1 MTQGQHRATARVL
14 DILESLSG
22 SEEGLT
28 LTELSQALDAP
39 KSSLFPIVHTLE
51 ERRYLRQD
59 DGTGRYTMG
68 PRALVLGAAFSAD
81 RGLAPITQVMKE
93 VASKCQETCQ
103 MGILDQDRVLYV
115 AREDSP
121 QPIRLI
127 SWVWT
132 RLPAN
137 ATAVGKALLSGLTNE
152 EVRALYAGGLPR
164 LTEQTI
170 TDVETLL
177 AQLEAVRRGEL
188 AMAREESTD
197 QLACWAAP
205 LRRKGTV
212 FAALSISVPLFRCR
226 EEKIELVRRS
236 PTAASLRIP
245 VPSLKALRHR
255 KPTTKITSHL
265 VMTGSSLDSITTK
278 ALLAPRRT
286 SVRSCFGSLT
296 TARPVKWTLLSQ
308 NPSAASAGT
317 QRTA

>member
-127 SWVWT
+127 SWVGT

-137 ATAVGKALLSGLTNE
+137 ATAVGK

-188 AMAREESTD
+188 AMEREESTD

-236 PTAASLRIP
+236 LLTAQAEIDMHKEQKR
-245 VPSLKALRHR
+245 
-255 KPTTKITSHL
+255 
-265 VMTGSSLDSITTK
+265 
-278 ALLAPRRT
+278 APR
-286 SVRSCFGSLT
+286 
-296 TARPVKWTLLSQ
+296 
-308 NPSAASAGT
+308 
-317 QRTA
+317 

>member
-1 MTQGQHRATARVL
+1 MRRVYSSTRPCRCLRRRRSTASAALSLSPSVTSTARWTSKHRATARVL

-93 VASKCQETCQ
+93 MASKCQETCQ
-103 MGILDQDRVLYV
+103 LGILDQGRVLYV

-127 SWVWT
+127 SWVGT

-137 ATAVGKALLSGLTNE
+137 ATAVGKALLSGLTDE

-164 LTEQTI
+164 LTERTI

-177 AQLEAVRRGEL
+177 AQLGAVRRGEL
-188 AMAREESTD
+188 AMEREESTD
-197 QLACWAAP
+197 QLACWAVP
-205 LRRKGTV
+205 LRRKGAV

-236 PTAASLRIP
+236 LRAAQAEIE
-245 VPSLKALRHR
+245 K
-255 KPTTKITSHL
+255 
-265 VMTGSSLDSITTK
+265 
-278 ALLAPRRT
+278 LAET
-286 SVRSCFGSLT
+286 QNFG
-296 TARPVKWTLLSQ
+296 LSE
-308 NPSAASAGT
+308 N
-317 QRTA
+317 

>member
-127 SWVWT
+127 SWVGT

-164 LTEQTI
+164 LTE
-170 TDVETLL
+170 
-177 AQLEAVRRGEL
+177 
-188 AMAREESTD
+188 
-197 QLACWAAP
+197 
-205 LRRKGTV
+205 
-212 FAALSISVPLFRCR
+212 
-226 EEKIELVRRS
+226 
-236 PTAASLRIP
+236 
-245 VPSLKALRHR
+245 
-255 KPTTKITSHL
+255 
-265 VMTGSSLDSITTK
+265 
-278 ALLAPRRT
+278 
-286 SVRSCFGSLT
+286 
-296 TARPVKWTLLSQ
+296 
-308 NPSAASAGT
+308 
-317 QRTA
+317 

>member
-1 MTQGQHRATARVL
+1 
-14 DILESLSG
+14 
-22 SEEGLT
+22 
-28 LTELSQALDAP
+28 
-39 KSSLFPIVHTLE
+39 
-51 ERRYLRQD
+51 
-59 DGTGRYTMG
+59 
-68 PRALVLGAAFSAD
+68 
-81 RGLAPITQVMKE
+81 
-93 VASKCQETCQ
+93 

-127 SWVWT
+127 SWVGT

-152 EVRALYAGGLPR
+152 EAGGLPR

-188 AMAREESTD
+188 AMEREESTD

-236 PTAASLRIP
+236 LLTAQAEIE
-245 VPSLKALRHR
+245 K
-255 KPTTKITSHL
+255 
-265 VMTGSSLDSITTK
+265 
-278 ALLAPRRT
+278 LAETRN
-286 SVRSCFGSLT
+286 FG
-296 TARPVKWTLLSQ
+296 LSE
-308 NPSAASAGT
+308 N
-317 QRTA
+317 

>member
-1 MTQGQHRATARVL
+1 
-14 DILESLSG
+14 
-22 SEEGLT
+22 
-28 LTELSQALDAP
+28 
-39 KSSLFPIVHTLE
+39 
-51 ERRYLRQD
+51 
-59 DGTGRYTMG
+59 MG

-127 SWVWT
+127 SWVGT

-188 AMAREESTD
+188 AMEREESTD
-197 QLACWAAP
+197 QLACWARARCGGRERCSRLSASP
-205 LRRKGTV
+205 YRSS
-212 FAALSISVPLFRCR
+212 AAG
-226 EEKIELVRRS
+226 KRRS
-236 PTAASLRIP
+236 S
-245 VPSLKALRHR
+245 
-255 KPTTKITSHL
+255 
-265 VMTGSSLDSITTK
+265 
-278 ALLAPRRT
+278 
-286 SVRSCFGSLT
+286 
-296 TARPVKWTLLSQ
+296 W
-308 NPSAASAGT
+308 SAAVS
-317 QRTA
+317 

>member
-127 SWVWT
+127 SWVGT

-152 EVRALYAGGLPR
+152 EVRAP
-164 LTEQTI
+164 
-170 TDVETLL
+170 
-177 AQLEAVRRGEL
+177 
-188 AMAREESTD
+188 
-197 QLACWAAP
+197 CWP
-205 LRRKGTV
+205 
-212 FAALSISVPLFRCR
+212 SW
-226 EEKIELVRRS
+226 RRS
-236 PTAASLRIP
+236 GAGNWLWSGRNPR
-245 VPSLKALRHR
+245 
-255 KPTTKITSHL
+255 TSWPA
-265 VMTGSSLDSITTK
+265 G
-278 ALLAPRRT
+278 PRRCGGRERC
-286 SVRSCFGSLT
+286 SR
-296 TARPVKWTLLSQ
+296 LSAS
-308 NPSAASAGT
+308 PYRCSAAGKRRSSWSA
-317 QRTA
+317 AVS

>member
-127 SWVWT
+127 SWVGT

-137 ATAVGKALLSGLTNE
+137 ATAV
-152 EVRALYAGGLPR
+152 
-164 LTEQTI
+164 I
-170 TDVETLL
+170 T
-177 AQLEAVRRGEL
+177 
-188 AMAREESTD
+188 
-197 QLACWAAP
+197 
-205 LRRKGTV
+205 
-212 FAALSISVPLFRCR
+212 
-226 EEKIELVRRS
+226 
-236 PTAASLRIP
+236 
-245 VPSLKALRHR
+245 
-255 KPTTKITSHL
+255 
-265 VMTGSSLDSITTK
+265 
-278 ALLAPRRT
+278 
-286 SVRSCFGSLT
+286 
-296 TARPVKWTLLSQ
+296 
-308 NPSAASAGT
+308 
-317 QRTA
+317 

>member
-39 KSSLFPIVHTLE
+39 KSSLFP
-51 ERRYLRQD
+51 

-127 SWVWT
+127 SWVGT

-188 AMAREESTD
+188 AMEREESTD

-226 EEKIELVRRS
+226 EEKVELVRRS
-236 PTAASLRIP
+236 LLTAQAEIE
-245 VPSLKALRHR
+245 K
-255 KPTTKITSHL
+255 
-265 VMTGSSLDSITTK
+265 
-278 ALLAPRRT
+278 LAETRN
-286 SVRSCFGSLT
+286 FG
-296 TARPVKWTLLSQ
+296 LSE
-308 NPSAASAGT
+308 N
-317 QRTA
+317 